1 MEDMKNK
8 NKDEE
13 DVSILHEDACIHP
26 LPRFLRC
33 DTNCLRAAAER
44 RADGPEEALHPG
56 GNGSGADGTQS
67 IQREADGAAGGC
79 EVDRDD
85 QVRTTKL

>member
-1 MEDMKNK
+1 M
-8 NKDEE
+8 
-13 DVSILHEDACIHP
+13 
-26 LPRFLRC
+26 
-33 DTNCLRAAAER
+33 RAATER

-56 GNGSGADGTQS
+56 GNGSSADGTQP

-85 QVRTTKL
+85 QVQTTKL